1 VIVEVELVL
10 IDINDNFFNE
20 LQEVSDSLN
29 ITIGEYLENL
39 HEKNQKLKMILLED
53 KEGFEKFL
61 KEYHVIL
68 DDLVMLNPE
77 ALAILNENSNPEIMK
92 PVFIQLLKIANG
104 DISVLTKLYDTYLKQ
119 SQSALDFSTAD

>member
-1 VIVEVELVL
+1 ML

-119 SQSALDFSTAD
+119 SQSALDISTAD

>member
-1 VIVEVELVL
+1 ML

-39 HEKNQKLKMILLED
+39 HEKNQNLKMILLED

-119 SQSALDFSTAD
+119 SQTALDFSTAD

>member
-1 VIVEVELVL
+1 ML

-39 HEKNQKLKMILLED
+39 HEKNQNLKMILLED
-53 KEGFEKFL
+53 KKGFEKFL

-104 DISVLTKLYDTYLKQ
+104 DISVLTKLYDTYLEQ
-119 SQSALDFSTAD
+119 SQTALDFSTAD

>member
-1 VIVEVELVL
+1 MIVEVELVL

>member
-1 VIVEVELVL
+1 ML

-119 SQSALDFSTAD
+119 SQSALDFSMAD

>member
-1 VIVEVELVL
+1 MIVEVELVL

-39 HEKNQKLKMILLED
+39 HEKNQNLKMILLED

-119 SQSALDFSTAD
+119 SQTALDFSTAD

>member
-1 VIVEVELVL
+1 VEVELVL

>member
-1 VIVEVELVL
+1 ML

>member
-1 VIVEVELVL
+1 ML

-119 SQSALDFSTAD
+119 SQSVLDFSTAD

>member
-1 VIVEVELVL
+1 ML

-119 SQSALDFSTAD
+119 SQTALDFSTAD

>member
-1 VIVEVELVL
+1 ML

-39 HEKNQKLKMILLED
+39 HEKNQNLKMILLED

-104 DISVLTKLYDTYLKQ
+104 DISVLTKLYDTYLEQ
-119 SQSALDFSTAD
+119 SQTALDFSTAD